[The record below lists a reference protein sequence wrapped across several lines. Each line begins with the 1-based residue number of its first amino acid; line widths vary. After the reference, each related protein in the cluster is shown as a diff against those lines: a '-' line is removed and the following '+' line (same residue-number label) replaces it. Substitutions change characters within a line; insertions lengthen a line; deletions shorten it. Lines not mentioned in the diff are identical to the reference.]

1 MTTTEINN
9 EVTNIFRTVLKN
21 QSLELGE
28 ATTAKD
34 VEGWDSLS
42 NIVLISEVEK
52 HFDIK
57 FKLREILKL
66 KNVGELC
73 QSIQKK
79 ISQ

>member
-1 MTTTEINN
+1 MTTSEINT

-21 QSLELGE
+21 PSLELTGS
-28 ATTAKD
+28 TTAQD

-73 QSIQKK
+73 DSILKK
-79 ISQ
+79 IS